1 MAQQFLYNHEQGLL
15 FRTALNQ
22 MFTELYSAAGTLP
35 IQLPNTSSNIA
46 VDNIPADTFINDIA
60 ILVNSGSPT
69 IRIGITPGGNEI
81 LDDFQFT
88 TFNYIQTQYLI
99 TSLSNIYITF
109 VSGSGNV
116 NIRID
121 PIYNFI

>member
-1 MAQQFLYNHEQGLL
+1 MGQQVILNGESGLDV
-15 FRTALNQ
+15 RNALNE
-22 MFTELYSAAGTLP
+22 MFFELYSAIIVP
-35 IQLPNTSSNIA
+35 IKLTSITANIA
-46 VDNIPADTFINDIA
+46 VDNVPADTFINDIA
-60 ILVNSGSPT
+60 IKVNSGSPT
-69 IRIGITPGGNEI
+69 IRIGITPNGQEI
-81 LDDFQFT
+81 LGDFQFT

>member
-1 MAQQFLYNHEQGLL
+1 MAQVIIQNGQSGLYV
-15 FRTALNQ
+15 RTVALNP
-22 MFTELYSAAGTLP
+22 MFTELYGAITVP
-35 IQLPNTSSNIA
+35 IRLPNTSSNIA
-46 VDNIPADTFINDIA
+46 IDNIPADTFINDIA